1 MPIPSTNISLVA
13 IQAETGY
20 SSTSNISLTT
30 QSQNAIE
37 GLSTL
42 NEAPYAMSEFS
53 GYTHAIDYPAFV
65 ASNVELASAAGYS
78 LTGTKSA
85 TAALVST
92 IGNKVGLNFRVFT
105 NSFGVFLYVR
115 ETNGGATSY
124 YYTPAN
130 VQTVLS
136 TTDVLASR
144 DNGNINTLMVTE
156 AKIDLVYSTVTS
168 GQNSNSFTTTVN
180 DNVYTAIANGGS
192 VNTSI
197 EIAAGAECFNSVSR
211 RVYGTA
217 NVYLRGP
224 GYNDTLV
231 VSHDF
236 DLYCSATAT
245 ACN

>member
-1 MPIPSTNISLVA
+1 M
-13 IQAETGY
+13 
-20 SSTSNISLTT
+20 
-30 QSQNAIE
+30 NAIE

-53 GYTHAIDYPAFV
+53 GYVHSIDYPAFI

-85 TAALVST
+85 TSSIVST

-105 NSFGVFLYVR
+105 NIYGVFLYVR

-144 DNGNINTLMVTE
+144 DNVNINTLMVTE
-156 AKIDLVYSTVTS
+156 AKIDLVYTTVTS
-168 GQNSNSFTTTVN
+168 GPNSFTTIVN
-180 DNVYTAIANGGS
+180 DNVWTAIANGGS

-211 RVYGTA
+211 NVYGTA